1 LNCFSGEAITLADWI
16 ASLPPTRSALR
27 RVARNDERQKQT
39 GKTRKEK
46 GKRNADKRSLISV
59 LRATPADVA
68 TGLRFGRG
76 SPVGVP
82 PRLWLRR
89 PNATAQLQHR
99 AS

>member
-1 LNCFSGEAITLADWI
+1 MTNGT
-16 ASLPPTRSALR
+16 
-27 RVARNDERQKQT
+27 NERQKRI
-39 GKTRKEK
+39 KKR
-46 GKRNADKRSLISV
+46 KRNADKRSLISF

-68 TGLRFGRG
+68 TGRRFGRG

-89 PNATAQLQHR
+89 PNATAQLQFR